1 MFASRGGHICHWH
14 DGVKKSL
21 LCLLCLYGGSMNSV
35 LRTCFTLPSSNQ
47 ETLICFFLLSSSSLS
62 LLRSFFRLLSGFGLT
77 EEGKQRI
84 LTNKLK
90 YVQLPV
96 VEQETCSNSITMVRR
111 RRNNVPSLTDN
122 MFCAGVPEG
131 GKDSCQGDSGG
142 PFAMADDNGRF
153 WAAGIVSWGVDCGRQ
168 GTYGVYT
175 TVANYLDWI
184 TKTMQEN

>member
-1 MFASRGGHICHWH
+1 M
-14 DGVKKSL
+14 
-21 LCLLCLYGGSMNSV
+21 
-35 LRTCFTLPSSNQ
+35 CFPVDFTITVSF
-47 ETLICFFLLSSSSLS
+47 TF
-62 LLRSFFRLLSGFGLT
+62 FFRLVSGFGLT
-77 EEGKQRI
+77 EQKKQLI
-84 LTNKLK
+84 LLNMTK

-96 VEQETCSNSITMVRR
+96 VEQETCSNSITLARR
-111 RRNNVPSLTDN
+111 RRTSLPSLTNN

-142 PFAMADDNGRF
+142 PFAMADEEGRF

-175 TVANYLDWI
+175 TVTSYLDWI